1 MVYDVLDVARY
12 VINYSNAQG
21 YGVSNLRLQK
31 LLYYIQ
37 AWFLMH
43 KDMPCFSAK
52 IEAWD
57 CGPMVPEVYHE
68 YSIYGGLDIM
78 PVKNSEDII
87 QTKDK
92 QYINKVIDVLAPYS
106 TPYLV
111 SITQMQT
118 PWLNAYSRNYTNEIT
133 TAAIADFFKD

>member
-1 MVYDVLDVARY
+1 MVYNVLDVARY

-31 LLYYIQ
+31 LLYFIQ
-37 AWFLMH
+37 AWFLML
-43 KDMPCFSAK
+43 KDTPCFSAK

-57 CGPMVPEVYHE
+57 CGPVIPEAYRE

-78 PVKNSEDII
+78 PVKNCEDII
-87 QTKDK
+87 IAKDT
-92 QYINKVIDVLAPYS
+92 QYINKVIDKLAPRS
-106 TPYLV
+106 TTYLV

-118 PWLNAYSRNYTNEIT
+118 PWLNAYSRYYTNEIT
-133 TAAIADFFKD
+133 NNAITDYFMG